1 MLDLTHG
8 HDSALLKSVAVSATT
23 IVEEGEWIVIDAA
36 TGKGVKQ
43 VGAYDPVTQGAVYQ
57 VYGGNK
63 VRFDSKA
70 LGVVTAC
77 LGKGYVGTTDKVEAV
92 TIKNGDFLTVKDGVL
107 TKATAGTTADLA
119 IVASCTKTPV
129 GGVIEF
135 TRL

>member
-8 HDSALLKSVAVSATT
+8 HDSALLKSVAVATT
-23 IVEEGEWIVIDAA
+23 AVVDEGEWIMIDAA
-36 TGKGVKQ
+36 SGKAVKQ
-43 VGAYDPVTQGAVYQ
+43 TGTYDPATQGAIYQ

-92 TIKNGDFLTVKDGVL
+92 TIKSGDMLTVKDGML
-107 TKATAGTTADLA
+107 TKATVGTTPDLA
-119 IVASCTKTPV
+119 VVGSCTKTPV
-129 GGVIEF
+129 GGIIEF